1 MLRFDPNLR
10 WLFTEY
16 PMLERYEAAARAGFQ
31 GVEVAFPY
39 EYPAR
44 EIAARLDANGLQL
57 VQILSPF
64 DWDAGERGYA
74 ALPGA
79 EQKFRQSIHTAIE
92 YASQV
97 GGPMIHVMPGNI
109 AAGMD
114 RARCMDLF
122 KDNIGWAADQAC
134 TAGLTLILEPCC
146 RARFPDFLYHRLD
159 EGVQVLETIRRENVK
174 LCFDTFH
181 IQMEQGAIADRS
193 KAVWP
198 HIGHIQVG
206 SVPGRNEPGTG
217 EIRFPYLFEL
227 VEQLDWKGWI
237 GCEYAPSGHTLDTLA
252 WAAGHGI
259 RDPRARRD
267 AAAENAS
274 ATTTASTTN

>member
-16 PMLERYEAAARAGFQ
+16 PMLERYEAAARAGFK

-39 EYPAR
+39 AHPAR
-44 EIAARLDANGLQL
+44 EIAARLEANDLQL

-74 ALPGA
+74 ALPGMEA
-79 EQKFRQSIHTAIE
+79 QFRQSIHTAID
-92 YASQV
+92 YAAQV

-109 AAGMD
+109 APGMD
-114 RARCMDLF
+114 RARCMALF
-122 KDNIGWAADQAC
+122 QENIAWAADQAR
-134 TAGLTLILEPCC
+134 ASGLTLILEPCC
-146 RARFPDFLYHRLD
+146 RARFPDFLYHRIE
-159 EGVQVLETIRRENVK
+159 EGVDVVRALGRDNVK

-181 IQMEQGAIADRS
+181 IQMEQGAIADRLE
-193 KAVWP
+193 ATWP

-206 SVPGRNEPGTG
+206 SVPGRHEPGTG
-217 EIRFPYLFEL
+217 EIHFPYLFERI
-227 VEQLDWKGWI
+227 EAMGWKGWI
-237 GCEYAPSGHTLDTLA
+237 GCEYAPSAHTLDTLA

-259 RDPRARRD
+259 RDSRA
-267 AAAENAS
+267 AGV
-274 ATTTASTTN
+274 ATN